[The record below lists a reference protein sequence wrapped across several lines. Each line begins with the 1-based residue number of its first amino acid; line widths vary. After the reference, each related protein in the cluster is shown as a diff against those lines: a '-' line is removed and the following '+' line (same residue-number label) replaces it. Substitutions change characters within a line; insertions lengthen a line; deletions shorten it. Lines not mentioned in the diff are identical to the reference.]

1 MNSYILFIDIC
12 KKTPDVPELQ
22 RPNSYSQLDYT
33 VELIKETAKVTED
46 LEVLVYN
53 KKPEALP
60 PPPLQ
65 DPKHLHKFI
74 RMNGDT
80 FDELLHIVG
89 PSISKLS
96 TNFKD
101 SIAPEERLAVTL
113 RFCLLMP
120 RNTKA
125 VTCYKRYK
133 LGTKTFVTGCAKHVT
148 NTSASSQRETVF

>member
-1 MNSYILFIDIC
+1 MFLNC
-12 KKTPDVPELQ
+12 RGQTATTK
-22 RPNSYSQLDYT
+22 LDYT
-33 VELIKETAKVTED
+33 VELIKDTTMVTED
-46 LEVLVYN
+46 QEVPLYK
-53 KKPEALP
+53 KKPEAP
-60 PPPLQ
+60 PPPQ

-80 FDELLHIVG
+80 FDELLHIAG

-120 RNTKA
+120 PLPNTKA
-125 VTCYKRYK
+125 ATC
-133 LGTKTFVTGCAKHVT
+133 V
-148 NTSASSQRETVF
+148 TSATNWREKHL